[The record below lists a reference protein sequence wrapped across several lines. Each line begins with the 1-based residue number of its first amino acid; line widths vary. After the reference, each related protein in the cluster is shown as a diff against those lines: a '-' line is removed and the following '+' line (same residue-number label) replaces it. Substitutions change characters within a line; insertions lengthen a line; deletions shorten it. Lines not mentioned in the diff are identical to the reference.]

1 MKKFFI
7 LCLMAFMVCSCD
19 TTKARKEKA
28 VTDYVSFFM
37 EGEDFQI
44 IKITEYKPIITYE
57 EYINELNDKLKECN
71 ERLERYS
78 SWEILNGNLYLLE
91 ELEGVPHIESATYS
105 TKIIATLL
113 HIRSD
118 IEMAISFSTNKEYFT
133 PKYVVN
139 CEYKY
144 KGMENSIWLL
154 LEYEEYFDKYKI
166 DIMTSAYLFI
176 KP

>member
-1 MKKFFI
+1 
-7 LCLMAFMVCSCD
+7 MAFMVCSCD
-19 TTKARKEKA
+19 TTKAKKEKA
-28 VTDYVSFFM
+28 VTDYVSSFM
-37 EGEDFQI
+37 KGEDYQVI
-44 IKITEYKPIITYE
+44 EITEYKPITTYE
-57 EYINELNDKLKECN
+57 EYINEINDKLKECN

-78 SWEILNGNLYLLE
+78 SWDILNGNLYILE

-105 TKIIATLL
+105 TKRIATLL

-118 IEMAISFSTNKEYFT
+118 IEMAISLSTNKEYFT

-154 LEYEEYFDKYKI
+154 LEYVEYEDKYKVHL
-166 DIMTSAYLFI
+166 MTNGWFNME
-176 KP
+176 P